1 VRGFLLA
8 ANRRPH
14 ATRELFSALGSRLQ
28 REVETVR
35 ACELR
40 RRLRRWLGL

>member
-28 REVETVR
+28 REVERSAR
-35 ACELR
+35 ASFGA
-40 RRLRRWLGL
+40 RLRRWLGL